1 MPILIPDYLV
11 VPFPLASSKSG
22 FEEIVGADLNY
33 LKLSINNELIPSE
46 RILFNG
52 ASPPVGGF
60 ISINRTLG
68 TMLFHVSDVGKFVSG
83 TYSLRRRA
91 NNSAQI

>member
-1 MPILIPDYLV
+1 MAILIPDYLV

-22 FEEIVGADLNY
+22 FEEIIGADLNY
-33 LKLSINNELIPSE
+33 LKLSINNQLIPPE

-68 TMLFHVSDVGKFVSG
+68 TMLFHASDVGKFVSG
-83 TYSLRRRA
+83 TYFFRRRA
-91 NNSAQI
+91 N

>member
-1 MPILIPDYLV
+1 MPILIPDYLI

-22 FEEIVGADLNY
+22 FEEIIGADLNY

-52 ASPPVGGF
+52 AFPPVGGF

-68 TMLFHVSDVGKFVSG
+68 TMIFHASDVGKFVSG
-83 TYSLRRRA
+83 TYHLRSRL
-91 NNSAQI
+91 N

>member
-1 MPILIPDYLV
+1 MAILIPDYLV
-11 VPFPLASSKSG
+11 VPFPLASTESG
-22 FEEIVGADLNY
+22 FKEIIGADLNY
-33 LKLSINNELIPSE
+33 LKLSINNEVIPPE

-68 TMLFHVSDVGKFVSG
+68 TMIFHISDVGKFVSG
-83 TYSLRRRA
+83 TYHFQKRLK
-91 NNSAQI
+91 

>member
-1 MPILIPDYLV
+1 MPILIPDYLI
-11 VPFPLASSKSG
+11 VPFPLASTISS
-22 FEEIVGADLNY
+22 FEEIIGADLNY
-33 LKLSINNELIPSE
+33 LKLSINNELVPPE

-68 TMLFHVSDVGKFVSG
+68 TMIFHASDVGKFVSG
-83 TYSLRRRA
+83 TYHFRRRL
-91 NNSAQI
+91 S